1 MNLPKL
7 KNNVIS
13 LLPFAKTG
21 GIIIGIAIAAMFV
34 LAQFNR
40 KQDQLD
46 IYIEQAKQFKADA
59 EAASLFAD
67 SLQLEVEKNEQE
79 ADEAQARAEE
89 LASTVVSLRAQTN
102 ELRNRREEIRSA
114 IVEGDTITLEIAKEL
129 IPVQDSIIE
138 QQEITIETQET
149 QIAELNTVIEK
160 KDLSIHFL
168 TTSVDS
174 LQTVITN
181 IPAPPKNPNK
191 LFGFINLPSRKT
203 VAIITFATGVV
214 TTLSVTK

>member
-13 LLPFAKTG
+13 LLPFAKIG

-34 LAQFNR
+34 LAQFNQ

-59 EAASLFAD
+59 EAASAFAD
-67 SLQLEVEKNEQE
+67 SLQAEVEQNELE
-79 ADEAQARAEE
+79 AAEAQARADE

-102 ELRNRREEIRSA
+102 ELRNRRDEIRSA
-114 IVEGDTITLEIAKEL
+114 IVDGDTITLEIAKEL
-129 IPVQDSIIE
+129 IPVQDSIID
-138 QQEITIETQET
+138 QQEETIETQAN
-149 QIAELNTVIEK
+149 QITELNTVIER

-174 LQTVITN
+174 LQTVISN
-181 IPAPPKNPNK
+181 IPPPPSNPNK
-191 LFGFINLPSRKT
+191 LFGFIKLPSRKT
-203 VAIITFATGVV
+203 VAIVSFTAGIVTTFAI
-214 TTLSVTK
+214 TK

>member
-7 KNNVIS
+7 TNNVIS
-13 LLPFAKTG
+13 LLPFVKIG
-21 GIIIGIAIAAMFV
+21 GVIIGIAITSMFV
-34 LAQFNR
+34 LAQFNQ

-59 EAASLFAD
+59 EAASAFAD
-67 SLQLEVEKNEQE
+67 SLKLEVEQNEQE
-79 ADEAQARAEE
+79 AAEAQARAEE

-102 ELRNRREEIRSA
+102 ELRNRRDEIRST
-114 IVEGDTITLEIAKEL
+114 IVDGETITLELATEL
-129 IPVQDSIIE
+129 IPLQDSIIE
-138 QQEITIETQET
+138 QQEVTIQVQET
-149 QIAELNTVIEK
+149 QIAELYTVIER
-160 KDLSIHFL
+160 KDLSILLL

-174 LQTVITN
+174 LQTVIAN
-181 IPAPPKNPNK
+181 IPPPPSNPNK

-203 VAIITFATGVV
+203 VAIVTFAAGVI